1 VVARTPADANA
12 LVDRLLGEPFDHSVA
27 ALYVLQRPLNRF
39 GLPDHELRIAVNAA
53 ADSGGLRF
61 MGGPG
66 TWFSAGAVSRHARV
80 CYHHMGWAAPF
91 PRDSELP
98 VHQIRAA
105 VSEFMRTGGRR
116 PTCVNWQ
123 RFTLPTSP
131 P

>member
-1 VVARTPADANA
+1 MARTPADANA